1 MGLPLPGSAVWVL
14 FTCGSSVRQQDVQQ
28 SGHFGGV
35 HGVVLTDTPRPLT
48 ARPAPSPPGPPPNAT
63 PPASRP
69 ATPPSQPGPLSATA
83 TGWPRISPGRP
94 TTWPGAAATP
104 TPPRHR
110 PRKPTPP

>member
-48 ARPAPSPPGPPPNAT
+48 ARPSPRPPGPPPNAT
-63 PPASRP
+63 PPASSP
-69 ATPPSQPGPLSATA
+69 ATPPRQPGPLSATG
-83 TGWPRISPGRP
+83 TGWPTSPPGLASSRPGSLGR
-94 TTWPGAAATP
+94 AE
-104 TPPRHR
+104 PP
-110 PRKPTPP
+110 